1 MLIFILFVFAAMI
14 SLIQLFGFCAP
25 RVDALSDSL
34 AGPIVFF
41 LGYMF
46 LCVELAK
53 AAERYIDDSWSMAE
67 KYGVSDPR
75 VLTTARVLMT
85 IGALLCAGLAASGLL
100 LPYFNALP
108 KLLLFFVG
116 LAVSLLLILRP
127 AQTRVQERAL
137 STRKNKSTFVHL
149 RKCSYFYA
157 NCIIPETTL

>member
-14 SLIQLFGFCAP
+14 SFIQLFGFCAP

-53 AAERYIDDSWSMAE
+53 AAERYIDDNWWMAE

-108 KLLLFFVG
+108 KLLL
-116 LAVSLLLILRP
+116 ILRP

-137 STRKNKSTFVHL
+137 SARKNKSTFVHL
-149 RKCSYFYA
+149 RKCSYFYT